1 MKSEAEPTAPI
12 PGTSWRGRMAIA
24 AFIVALVL
32 GVAAPAALLIWE
44 AASAT
49 ATIVR
54 GDAGDFLTSTS
65 SPGGF
70 FAPTIT
76 SVQTSAGSIAVVGTF
91 SAPRGRTLSI
101 ERTNKQSLRL
111 CVAGAPASC
120 AELVGNWPG
129 PVVPTTKAGSVF
141 DFQRSGLTY
150 GNLNLWLMVGLLLSF
165 LTMVVAAVA
174 TETDAGNGRSPDCDA
189 GGEH

>member
-1 MKSEAEPTAPI
+1 MKSEAEPTAPTPDI
-12 PGTSWRGRMAIA
+12 SWRGRMAIA

-44 AASAT
+44 AASTT
-49 ATIVR
+49 AIIVR
-54 GDAGDFLTSTS
+54 GDAGSFLTSTS

-76 SVQTSAGSIAVVGTF
+76 SVQTSAGSIAVIGTF
-91 SAPRGRTLSI
+91 SAPRGRALSI
-101 ERTNKQSLRL
+101 ERTNKQGLRL
-111 CVAGAPASC
+111 CVTGAPASC

-129 PVVPTTKAGSVF
+129 PVVTTTEAGSVF

-174 TETDAGNGRSPDCDA
+174 TEPDAGNVGSQDCDA
-189 GGEH
+189 GGGN